1 MTDGTLDIPSIQG
14 LCDRF
19 AEEFRRMV
27 SMMGQG
33 DVIRA
38 SSARER
44 LGTTHAMASRIMA
57 KEMDEV
63 PAST

>member
-1 MTDGTLDIPSIQG
+1 MNEAKDALECTYSPKFG
-14 LCDRF
+14 
-19 AEEFRRMV
+19 RMV

-44 LGTTHAMASRIMA
+44 IGTTHAMASRIMA